1 MKTLLG
7 FALFTVVV
15 YVGLCAALFFMQRSL
30 LYYPQPRPPN
40 ETSAT
45 LPLAVEGADLV
56 VTVRPH
62 EGPGAIVYFG
72 GNGEDVT
79 FNMPSFS
86 PAFPGH
92 ALYLMNYR
100 GFGGSS
106 GSPSEAA
113 IHQDALALFDYVHAR
128 HANIVVM
135 GRSLGSGVAIR
146 LASQRPAAG
155 LVLITPYSSIAELGA
170 RQFPMFPVKWL
181 IQDKYESWR
190 HASVIKAPTTL
201 VVAERDEIIPR
212 SSTDDLYAHFEPGI
226 ASLQIIPGVGHNTLS
241 ASPLYVQALQIALN
255 RCGGLAQSCQQ

>member
-1 MKTLLG
+1 VKTVLS
-7 FALFTVVV
+7 FALFTVVA
-15 YVGLCAALFFMQRSL
+15 YLGLCAALFFMQRSL
-30 LYYPQPRPPN
+30 LYYPQPRPPG

-45 LPLAVEGADLV
+45 VPLAVDGADLI

-62 EGPGAIVYFG
+62 DGPNAIVYFG

-79 FNMPSFS
+79 FNMPTFS
-86 PAFPGH
+86 PAFPEH
-92 ALYLMNYR
+92 ALYLLNYR

-113 IHQDALALFDYVHAR
+113 IQQDALALFDYVHAR
-128 HANIVVM
+128 HANVVVM

-146 LASQRPAAG
+146 VASQRPAVG

-190 HASVIKAPTTL
+190 YASAIKVPTTF

-212 SSTDDLYAHFEPGI
+212 SSTDDLYARFTPGI
-226 ASLQIIPGVGHNTLS
+226 ASLQIIPAVGHNSLS
-241 ASPLYVQALQIALN
+241 DSPLYVQALQIALN

>member
-1 MKTLLG
+1 MKPLLS
-7 FALFTVVV
+7 FAIFVLVV
-15 YVGLCAALFFMQRSL
+15 YVGLCAALFFMQRSM
-30 LYYPQPRPPN
+30 LYFPQPRARD

-45 LPLAVEGADLV
+45 LPLPVDGAELV
-56 VTVRPH
+56 VSVRPH
-62 EGPGAIVYFG
+62 DGPNAIVYFG

-79 FNMPSFS
+79 FNL
-86 PAFPGH
+86 PAFSEAFPEH

-100 GFGGSS
+100 GYGGSS

-113 IHQDALALFDYVHAR
+113 LQQDALALFDHVHAR
-128 HANIVVM
+128 HANVVVM

-146 LASQRPAAG
+146 LASRRPAVG

-190 HASVIKAPTTL
+190 YAPAIKVPTTL

-212 SSTDDLYAHFEPGI
+212 SSSDDLYARFTPGI
-226 ASLQIIPGVGHNTLS
+226 ASLEIIPDAGHNTLS
-241 ASPLYVQALQIALN
+241 ASPMYVQALQIALN
-255 RCGGLAQSCQQ
+255 R